1 MVAAVSETVTC
12 GVSTRKVERVASA
25 MGVGRMSSSQVSRI
39 CESLD
44 ETVADL
50 QERDLSDVAF
60 PHIWVDAAYVKCRD
74 GGHVSSR
81 APATA
86 MGAGADGRRLLGIDA
101 IDTEG
106 HAGRP
111 SFLRSL
117 RVSAN
122 LKLTTFANASRRMR

>member
-1 MVAAVSETVTC
+1 
-12 GVSTRKVERVASA
+12 

-50 QERDLSDVAF
+50 QERGLSDAAF

-81 APATA
+81 APVTA
-86 MGAGADGRRLLGIDA
+86 IGAGADGRRLLGIDA
-101 IDTEG
+101 IGTEG

-117 RVSAN
+117 RGRGVSGVACATPDAHEG
-122 LKLTTFANASRRMR
+122 LRRAIEEV